1 MSQHK
6 KTIEKLRKKPFDK
19 NIRYSDVESLLLK
32 LGFTVQQNG
41 SSHMVF
47 RYPGIEHICIKKQ
60 TFIAIYSIEDVR
72 DILDIFEVEDD
83 V

>member
-1 MSQHK
+1 
-6 KTIEKLRKKPFDK
+6 
-19 NIRYSDVESLLLK
+19 
-32 LGFTVQQNG
+32 
-41 SSHMVF
+41 MVF